1 MPWGRPEIGEF
12 RDHENLRF
20 SNDLTPRRFTTVIGT
35 NTREEFL
42 RYGVSNPPSREPEL
56 GYYRI
61 FLSNEET
68 TPRESVTIMRVSPFS
83 SVRHITMAT
92 LTISNLHAEVA
103 QEEGEKILR
112 GVDLEVSSGEI
123 HALMGPNGSGKSTLA
138 KVIAG
143 HPAYKV
149 TEGSIA
155 LELTDE
161 DLSDIEAE
169 LDEDDYTWELLDLE
183 PNERAALG
191 IFLGFQYPVEIEGVT
206 MTNFLRQ
213 ALNAKLEEREEL
225 FEEEDDEESDAE
237 DDAGY
242 DTSPMEGPADDGDVS
257 VAEFQQLLQEKM
269 ELLDMDSK
277 FAQRYLNAGFSGGE
291 KKQNEVL
298 QAAMLE
304 PAVAVLD
311 EIDSG
316 LDIDRLQDVSK
327 GINALRDE
335 QGTGILQ
342 ITHYQRILDYVEPD
356 YVHVMLDGEVAK
368 SGGPE
373 LAEQLEAD
381 GYDWVREEAFAD
393 A

>member
-1 MPWGRPEIGEF
+1 MATIEI
-12 RDHENLRF
+12 
-20 SNDLTPRRFTTVIGT
+20 NDLHA
-35 NTREEFL
+35 
-42 RYGVSNPPSREPEL
+42 
-56 GYYRI
+56 
-61 FLSNEET
+61 
-68 TPRESVTIMRVSPFS
+68 RV
-83 SVRHITMAT
+83 A
-92 LTISNLHAEVA
+92 
-103 QEEGEKILR
+103 EEGGERILR
-112 GVDLEVSSGEI
+112 GVDLTVESGDI

-143 HPAYKV
+143 HPAYEV
-149 TEGSIA
+149 TGGEILLHLDEA
-155 LELTDE
+155 DLDDIDADLDDE
-161 DLSDIEAE
+161 D
-169 LDEDDYTWELLDLE
+169 YHWELLSLE

-191 IFLGFQYPVEIEGVT
+191 IFLGFQYPAEIEGVT

-213 ALNAKLEEREEL
+213 ALNAKADEREEL
-225 FEEEDDEESDAE
+225 FEDEDEEGEADA

-242 DTSPMEGPADDGDVS
+242 ETSPMEGPSDDGEIG
-257 VAEFQQLLQEKM
+257 VAEFQEILSEKM
-269 ELLDMDSK
+269 ELLDMDAK
-277 FAQRYLNAGFSGGE
+277 FMQRYLNAGFSGGE

-356 YVHVMLDGEVAK
+356 YVHVMLDGKVAK
-368 SGGPE
+368 SGGAE
-373 LAEQLEAD
+373 LAEELEAD